1 LGGIERP
8 PIESDGVIAVTGASR
23 GIGARIA
30 LELARRRYRVGCV
43 SRGGKGPED
52 VAVPAELAP
61 RLVNVTCDVTD
72 EEAVRRALAALA
84 AEPGGLRGLVNNAGI
99 YFKAPSRSMTTA
111 ELDHVMETNAVSVFV
126 VSREAYPHLVARGGG
141 TIVNLGSLF
150 DKQGVSR
157 HLAYCAAKAAVGA
170 MTRCLAVEWASK
182 GIVVVNVAPGYVE
195 TDFNREFL
203 ARPEVQQWMKQRNPL
218 GRAGTA
224 DEVARL
230 VAAMFSE
237 HLPYLTGETIYMDG
251 GQGIA
256 H

>member
-1 LGGIERP
+1 V
-8 PIESDGVIAVTGASR
+8 SDASRAGVIAVTGTSR

-30 LELARRRYRVGCV
+30 IALGRRGFRVGCL

-52 VAVPAELAP
+52 VAVPADVAP
-61 RLVNVTCDVTD
+61 RLVAHRCDVND
-72 EEAVRRALAALA
+72 EDAVRQALAVLA

-99 YFKAPSRSMTTA
+99 YFKTPSASMTTA
-111 ELDHVMETNAVSVFV
+111 ELEQVMQTNAVSVFQ
-126 VSREAYPHLVARGGG
+126 VSREAYPHLAAGGG
-141 TIVNLGSLF
+141 GLIVNIGSLF

-157 HLAYCAAKAAVGA
+157 HLAYCASKAAVAA

-182 GIVVVNVAPGYVE
+182 GIIVMNVAPGYVE

-203 ARPEVQQWMKQRNPL
+203 ARDDVREWMKRRNPV

-224 DEVARL
+224 DEVAAL
-230 VAAMFSE
+230 VASLFVE
-237 HLPYLTGETIYMDG
+237 QNPYLTGETIYLDG